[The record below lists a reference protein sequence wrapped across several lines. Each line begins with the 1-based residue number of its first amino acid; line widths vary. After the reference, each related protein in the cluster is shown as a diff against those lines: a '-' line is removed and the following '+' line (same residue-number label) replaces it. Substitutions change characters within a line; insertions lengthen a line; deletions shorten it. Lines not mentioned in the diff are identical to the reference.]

1 MKERKGISGSTLKII
16 AIITMLID
24 HIGAGVLGRLLVVR
38 GMNEA
43 ADLNAWIDANS
54 TLVITYQ
61 MMRFVGR
68 LAFPIFCFLLIEGFE
83 HTHDVKKYAL
93 RLLSFC
99 LVSEIPFD
107 LLFNGKILESGYQN
121 VFFTLFIGLMVMWGF
136 QAVENQERFAK
147 FKKVI
152 LMREFLQQESLRQ
165 NFYIPTMP
173 ELALPASYYSMYSV
187 RKILP
192 AACRMYRIFLGAY
205 CTAGIHSDCIL

>member
-1 MKERKGISGSTLKII
+1 
-16 AIITMLID
+16 
-24 HIGAGVLGRLLVVR
+24 
-38 GMNEA
+38 MNEA

-107 LLFNGKILESGYQN
+107 LLFNGKILES
-121 VFFTLFIGLMVMWGF
+121 
-136 QAVENQERFAK
+136 
-147 FKKVI
+147 VI
-152 LMREFLQQESLRQ
+152 
-165 NFYIPTMP
+165 
-173 ELALPASYYSMYSV
+173 
-187 RKILP
+187 
-192 AACRMYRIFLGAY
+192 RMYFYTVYRTDGY
-205 CTAGIHSDCIL
+205 VGISGSGESGTVCEV

>member
-99 LVSEIPFD
+99 LISEIPLSECIFYTVYRID
-107 LLFNGKILESGYQN
+107 GYVGISGSGESGT
-121 VFFTLFIGLMVMWGF
+121 VCEV
-136 QAVENQERFAK
+136 
-147 FKKVI
+147 
-152 LMREFLQQESLRQ
+152 
-165 NFYIPTMP
+165 
-173 ELALPASYYSMYSV
+173 
-187 RKILP
+187 
-192 AACRMYRIFLGAY
+192 
-205 CTAGIHSDCIL
+205 

>member
-107 LLFNGKILESGYQN
+107 LLFNGNIGIRLSECIFYTVYRTDGYVGISGSGESGT
-121 VFFTLFIGLMVMWGF
+121 VCEV
-136 QAVENQERFAK
+136 
-147 FKKVI
+147 
-152 LMREFLQQESLRQ
+152 
-165 NFYIPTMP
+165 
-173 ELALPASYYSMYSV
+173 
-187 RKILP
+187 
-192 AACRMYRIFLGAY
+192 
-205 CTAGIHSDCIL
+205 

>member
-38 GMNEA
+38 GMNEV

-99 LVSEIPFD
+99 LISEIPFD
-107 LLFNGKILESGYQN
+107 LLFNGKILEFGYQN
-121 VFFTLFIGLMVMWGF
+121 VFFTLFIGLMV
-136 QAVENQERFAK
+136 
-147 FKKVI
+147 
-152 LMREFLQQESLRQ
+152 
-165 NFYIPTMP
+165 
-173 ELALPASYYSMYSV
+173 
-187 RKILP
+187 
-192 AACRMYRIFLGAY
+192 
-205 CTAGIHSDCIL
+205 TA

>member
-99 LVSEIPFD
+99 LVSE
-107 LLFNGKILESGYQN
+107 L
-121 VFFTLFIGLMVMWGF
+121 
-136 QAVENQERFAK
+136 
-147 FKKVI
+147 
-152 LMREFLQQESLRQ
+152 SL
-165 NFYIPTMP
+165 
-173 ELALPASYYSMYSV
+173 
-187 RKILP
+187 
-192 AACRMYRIFLGAY
+192 
-205 CTAGIHSDCIL
+205 IHI

>member
-107 LLFNGKILESGYQN
+107 LLFNGKYWNPVTRMYFYTVYRTDGYVGISGSGESGT
-121 VFFTLFIGLMVMWGF
+121 VCEV
-136 QAVENQERFAK
+136 
-147 FKKVI
+147 
-152 LMREFLQQESLRQ
+152 
-165 NFYIPTMP
+165 
-173 ELALPASYYSMYSV
+173 
-187 RKILP
+187 
-192 AACRMYRIFLGAY
+192 
-205 CTAGIHSDCIL
+205 